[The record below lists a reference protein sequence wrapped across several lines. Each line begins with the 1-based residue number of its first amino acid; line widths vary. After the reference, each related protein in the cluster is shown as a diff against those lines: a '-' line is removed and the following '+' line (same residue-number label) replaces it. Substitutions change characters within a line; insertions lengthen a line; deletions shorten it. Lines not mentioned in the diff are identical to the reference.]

1 MISRR
6 LLEEENRRLRQLQ
19 LMVELTLQLIS
30 QTDRLTLAEG
40 LDYIQNARN
49 FALALFPNK
58 GETFDLIY
66 KPRFIRVLKERGI
79 LKVSQN

>member
-1 MISRR
+1 MISKR

-30 QTDRLTLAEG
+30 QTDRLTLTEG

-66 KPRFIRVLKERGI
+66 IPRFIRVLKERGI
-79 LKVSQN
+79 LKISQN

>member
-30 QTDRLTLAEG
+30 QTDRLTLTEG

-49 FALALFPNK
+49 FALSLFPNK